1 MPYIGS
7 PPSKS
12 WLDRSRRRSWSDL
25 IVRWLKPVHRARLW
39 DTLNKHIHFYS
50 YRLGRSRHRNLCC
63 RWEQLQSRQLM
74 WFGQPDK
81 PGIGSLVLR
90 LCRGRVHDYPGPRR
104 DRDQIPAGFLN
115 RDRWSRRVFLAGNA
129 PSAYA
134 RHNLIAK
141 QNLQKK
147 KWRPRGRPSRQ
158 TVTANQLRKKA
169 KSRRAAAVS
178 RTHGLWV
185 FKLALYH

>member
-1 MPYIGS
+1 MQFRLHGG
-7 PPSKS
+7 K
-12 WLDRSRRRSWSDL
+12 RTSDTGVL
-25 IVRWLKPVHRARLW
+25 AVRTNPLGNSVTVSQSFLHKPTAAVKCIAVTARLSA
-39 DTLNKHIHFYS
+39 T
-50 YRLGRSRHRNLCC
+50 
-63 RWEQLQSRQLM
+63 
-74 WFGQPDK
+74 
-81 PGIGSLVLR
+81 
-90 LCRGRVHDYPGPRR
+90 RVHDYPGPRR

-169 KSRRAAAVS
+169 KITAAAVT